1 MFRLIPLACGART
14 DEVLDQ
20 LPHVGEVKIAVQAV
34 GGALDTL
41 MTHRERCQD
50 LLYQEGCWWNV
61 QTTIVDHHVC
71 YVAVG
76 DRGRWIGIE
85 GAAESA

>member
-50 LLYQEGCWWNV
+50 LLYQEERRNQREQYPRYSTHGYSQGGGCESK
-61 QTTIVDHHVC
+61 
-71 YVAVG
+71 
-76 DRGRWIGIE
+76 RGG
-85 GAAESA
+85 